1 MVFPLSWHDLS
12 VSARNSD
19 SSKET
24 SLVVNV
30 SDAATEGNVGTDR
43 AVVGSLSS
51 RVSIV
56 RPAEGMAS
64 ELGRGSN
71 ESVLLFN
78 SVPGFLFEI
87 RIPNLISVMPEVGVC
102 GDELLVGGVFPHV
115 GLTED

>member
-1 MVFPLSWHDLS
+1 M
-12 VSARNSD
+12 
-19 SSKET
+19 
-24 SLVVNV
+24 NV
-30 SDAATEGNVGTDR
+30 SDAATEGNIGTDR
-43 AVVGSLSS
+43 AVVGPLSS

-71 ESVLLFN
+71 ERVLLFN